1 MRLDPSVQCVTT
13 ALFNTAAAEAA
24 ACIVSERL
32 GLTGIEQMLR
42 RRAWQP
48 ECGSAALAVLYA
60 LPLARALVCEPE
72 RAFFVNNVV
81 AFCKVSC

>member
-1 MRLDPSVQCVTT
+1 M
-13 ALFNTAAAEAA
+13 
-24 ACIVSERL
+24 
-32 GLTGIEQMLR
+32 TGIEQMLR

-48 ECGSAALAVLYA
+48 ECGLAALAVLYA